1 MNKRGQWFIIASVI
15 VAMVMAGLF
24 RQYIPI
30 IPQEPYQFDHFAQP
44 GGFFDWGTHKAIST
58 GMHTYTSQNGI
69 PQSVMT
75 GNATYMKGATDAI
88 VPYLLNISDAWLDVQ
103 LFSYPS
109 FELSWIFG
117 TKYKVWVFNFADND
131 SVVWIKVKGK
141 RPVKKDIT
149 GSKKNITMQISSCN
163 QNEPEELCFR
173 KKVVYNLYDWKA
185 NVTQEINLTGVGG
198 FVTDVNQLQ
207 NITFEF
213 HGYRYPAIDLSSKK
227 VNEFFMYYI
236 ARINES
242 GNVYMWQESK

>member
-1 MNKRGQWFIIASVI
+1 MNKRGQWFIIASII

-24 RQYIPI
+24 RQYIPN
-30 IPQEPYQFDHFAQP
+30 IPEEPYQFNHFAKP
-44 GGFFDWGTHKAIST
+44 GGFFDWSTHKAIST
-58 GMHTYTSQNGI
+58 GMHAYTSQNGI
-69 PQSVMT
+69 PQSVMPPQ

-88 VPYLLNISDAWLDVQ
+88 VPYLLNISDAWLDIQ

-131 SVVWIKVKGK
+131 SVVYIKTDAGPYKE
-141 RPVKKDIT
+141 PIT
-149 GSKKNITMQISSCN
+149 GSKKNITRAITMCDDTTKA
-163 QNEPEELCFR
+163 CFR
-173 KKVVYNLYDWKA
+173 KEIVYHRYEWFG
-185 NVTQEINLTGVGG
+185 NVTQEIDFKEKLPNVDINDIQTLV
-198 FVTDVNQLQ
+198 LQ
-207 NITFEF
+207 F
-213 HGYRYPAIDLSSKK
+213 HGYNYTAINLSSKR